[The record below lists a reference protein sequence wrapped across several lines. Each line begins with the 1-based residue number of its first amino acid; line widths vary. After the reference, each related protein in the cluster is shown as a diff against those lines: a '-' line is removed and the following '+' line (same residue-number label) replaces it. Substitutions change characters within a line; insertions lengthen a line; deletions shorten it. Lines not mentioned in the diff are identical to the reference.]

1 VARCGN
7 HPPIATPEQ
16 SAVPSPPLPTPTVA
30 AWRHVS
36 PPAPPTSPYALISVG
51 SMISSLEELTAIQPY
66 SGWRNSATAGEA
78 QALDY
83 LMRRLEGLEYL
94 RALGM
99 ELERQHFHV
108 FLATELWETHLY
120 LTREG
125 KEIEVPAAGM
135 RGEREDI
142 TRTLWFDSD
151 GALNDQ
157 VRNPVVAEGKI
168 LPIRSPGE
176 LEALSSAKT
185 RGRIAFVNY
194 EIVDLAVRGP
204 EAVPAAS
211 RLLALEPAGVVL
223 VTRFSN
229 RPGESHGTFAGEGG
243 AMAQAKRQATIPILY
258 VRLEDMAAA
267 GIADWDDLACVESAR
282 LVWDADV
289 LSPANSGNLIAR
301 IPGLDTTHAVILGAH
316 VDSPN
321 SPGALDDGSGSVI
334 LLEIARVLDAA
345 RLQPPVDL
353 YLAWFGSEEL
363 GLYGSYH
370 FAATYQ
376 ELLDRTLA
384 MLQIDM
390 LSCPLEGVNA
400 KLNLVSW
407 ACEYPGDNR
416 LAWADYLAGLAERRG
431 IQVFPLS
438 HCGIESD
445 NAAFPGFDVPEA
457 DLMYTDH
464 EVEPLSRIHYISHI
478 HDPYDTV
485 ELAREKSDVLAQMA
499 QVALS
504 AALELDS
511 NVQLRSTPRPTHRL
525 LFVGSHTEP
534 VHMAPTTFVD
544 FGRTMAMEGF
554 DVDILPYGQPVTPSG
569 LEDADLVIVLPV
581 LDYPAGDSTVG
592 AYDEAWSAD
601 EIAVLKD
608 YVARGGLLVLTNSA
622 QRLKYFNRT
631 LDFNEDWDDV
641 NLLAEQFGISYFDG
655 AEAWGGEP
663 ELRRDHPLMM
673 QVDMLELAGN
683 NAIPFKVSPVES
695 ADAAQW
701 LARMRGSLIAALVR
715 YGERGGEVLALA
727 DVGILNTS
735 GGEPANL
742 TFWRNLARYA
752 RTRNR

>member
-1 VARCGN
+1 ML
-7 HPPIATPEQ
+7 
-16 SAVPSPPLPTPTVA
+16 SA
-30 AWRHVS
+30 
-36 PPAPPTSPYALISVG
+36 
-51 SMISSLEELTAIQPY
+51 LEELTAIQPY
-66 SGWRNSATAGEA
+66 SGWRNSATTGEA
-78 QALDY
+78 EALDY
-83 LMRRLEGLEYL
+83 LTRRLEGLAYL
-94 RALGM
+94 RSLGM

-108 FLATELWETHLY
+108 FLATELWETRLY
-120 LTREG
+120 LTLEG
-125 KEIEVPAAGM
+125 KESEVPATGM
-135 RGEREDI
+135 RGEREDV
-142 TRTLWFDSD
+142 TRALWFDSD

-157 VRNPVVAEGKI
+157 VRNPLVAGGKI
-168 LPIRSPGE
+168 VPIRSPGE
-176 LEALSSAKT
+176 LEALSSAKV

-194 EIVDLAVRGP
+194 EVVDLAVRGQ
-204 EAVPAAS
+204 EAALAAS

-243 AMAQAKRQATIPILY
+243 AMAQAKRQATVPILH

-267 GIADWDDLACVESAR
+267 GIADWDDLARVESAR
-282 LVWDADV
+282 MVWDADV
-289 LSPANSGNLIAR
+289 LSPASSGNLIAR
-301 IPGLDTTHAVILGAH
+301 IPGMDTTHAVILGAH

-370 FAATYQ
+370 FAATHQ

-390 LSCPLEGVNA
+390 LSHPLEGVSA

-407 ACEYPGDNR
+407 ACEHPGDNR
-416 LAWADYLAGLAERRG
+416 LPWADYLASLAERQG
-431 IQVFPLS
+431 VQVFPLS

-464 EVEPLSRIHYISHI
+464 SVETLSRIHYISHI

-485 ELAREKSDVLAQMA
+485 ELAREKSDMLAQMA

-511 NVQLRSTPRPTHRL
+511 TVQLRSTPRPAYRV

-554 DVDILPYGQPVTPSG
+554 DVDMLPYGRPVVPSE

-581 LDYPAGDSTVG
+581 LDYPAGDSPVG
-592 AYDEAWSAD
+592 AYDEAWAAD

-631 LDFNEDWDDV
+631 FDFNEDWDDV

-655 AEAWGGEP
+655 AKALGGEP
-663 ELRRDHPLMM
+663 ELRQDHPLMI
-673 QVDMLELAGN
+673 QVDSLELADN
-683 NAIPFKVSPVES
+683 NAIPFRVSPGES
-695 ADAAQW
+695 ADTAQW
-701 LARMRGSLIAALVR
+701 LARTRGGLIAALVR

-735 GGEPANL
+735 GGEPTNL